1 MAMGHSKSMF
11 ARNFKILDPLPPC
24 SSLFILHV
32 SPTPQ
37 HTFYSICD
45 AYEFSNEKSVIENRK
60 KIIFCRFKR

>member
-11 ARNFKILDPLPPC
+11 ARNLNFGPPPP
-24 SSLFILHV
+24 LFIPVHFTCIPYPSTYV
-32 SPTPQ
+32 
-37 HTFYSICD
+37 YSICD

>member
-37 HTFYSICD
+37 HTSIRS
-45 AYEFSNEKSVIENRK
+45 AMLMNFQMKNR
-60 KIIFCRFKR
+60 